1 MGAPAPK
8 RQGVV
13 EQPRA
18 LLPPSLVDNATS
30 RGGGDGSGYD
40 EYDEYDGK
48 TSRDPSPVRRDWAYG
63 LTRWELSEE
72 LEWRGLNICERR
84 SDVHV
89 LLDDMRRSS
98 KARYFGEARSTAPE
112 CPCDRC
118 SRRSSNGGSGITGG
132 RGRGGGGKGR
142 GGGGYG
148 GGW

>member
-1 MGAPAPK
+1 L
-8 RQGVV
+8 V

-18 LLPPSLVDNATS
+18 LLPPSLVDDT
-30 RGGGDGSGYD
+30 DDYDGYD
-40 EYDEYDGK
+40 GR

-63 LTRWELSEE
+63 LTRRELREE
-72 LEWRGLNICERR
+72 LEWRGLDKCERR

-98 KARYFGEARSTAPE
+98 KARHFGEAPRE
-112 CPCDRC
+112 DGCPCDRC
-118 SRRSSNGGSGITGG
+118 SRKSGVGGGGGTGG
-132 RGRGGGGKGR
+132 MGRGGDGKGR